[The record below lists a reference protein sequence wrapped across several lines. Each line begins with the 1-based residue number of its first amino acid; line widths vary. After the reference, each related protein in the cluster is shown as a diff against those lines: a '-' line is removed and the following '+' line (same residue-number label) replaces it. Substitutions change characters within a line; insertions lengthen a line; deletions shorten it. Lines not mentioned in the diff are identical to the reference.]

1 MSIFSKMSQIGDA
14 LPTFSDAEAFACIK
28 SELGLSLDSI
38 YSSISLSPIAAA
50 SLVKFIKLN

>member
-1 MSIFSKMSQIGDA
+1 MSSFSKMSQIGDA

-28 SELGLSLDSI
+28 RELGLSLDSI

-50 SLVKFIKLN
+50 S